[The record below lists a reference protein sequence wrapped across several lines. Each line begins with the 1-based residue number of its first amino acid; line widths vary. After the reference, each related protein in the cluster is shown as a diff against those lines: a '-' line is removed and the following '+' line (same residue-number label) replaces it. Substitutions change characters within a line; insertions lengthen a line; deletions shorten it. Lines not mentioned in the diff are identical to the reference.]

1 MRKST
6 TRFTKGVVTVSR
18 IDIGEIQTFAHQ
30 LHTANETARK
40 SIKDIKTAVENYTE
54 DGSLKGKAIDASKNY
69 YQMTYFPLCD
79 AIIEAMNESEER
91 LAQYIADF
99 HAQVDGSA
107 DAKIDADGLYEL
119 GKMIDRIEAKKEA
132 LVQQMNTGTEGQM
145 QSYCSQLSIA
155 YKQENILEK
164 YLAFEQSHSG
174 FFDNLT
180 DLVQGI
186 QQTIRELQSNIQ
198 FNSKTGTYDMSKLNF
213 TTVTRM
219 QNALGK
225 ALKNNQT
232 TFNFDEYQKTYRG
245 QMWVLM
251 KNGIVDVEATNAYN
265 AAVLNG
271 ELPHESNEA
280 QEEAELLQAIIQSA
294 KEGIDPV
301 TGQEISKAQ
310 GFSIISGF
318 IFYYTAGGYKGK
330 KIKIPKNI
338 LDKIKKSHK
347 SKSILTSQMEAK
359 ILEGQRKG
367 ATNGINGGHSSDINN
382 NNPNFATETV
392 KVNQDGTKVIKFT
405 KQFPD
410 GNISKIKT
418 STIFPEDWSDKDII
432 DSILKVSN
440 STAIGQ
446 RKIDGLTLHRGKIDG
461 VEIDVIKK
469 GNEIISGY
477 PVGGK
482 PTPGFETIK

>member
-1 MRKST
+1 M
-6 TRFTKGVVTVSR
+6 SR

-30 LHTANETARK
+30 LHTANETAIK

-132 LVQQMNTGTEGQM
+132 LAQRMNTGTEGQM
-145 QSYCSQLSIA
+145 QSYRSQLSIA
-155 YKQENILEK
+155 YKQESILEK

-180 DLVQGI
+180 DIVQGI

-219 QNALGK
+219 QNALEK
-225 ALKNNQT
+225 ALNDNAK

-280 QEEAELLQAIIQSA
+280 QEEAELLQAVIQSV

-310 GFSIISGF
+310 GFGIISGF

>member
-1 MRKST
+1 M
-6 TRFTKGVVTVSR
+6 SR

-30 LHTANETARK
+30 LHTANEAGRK
-40 SIKDIKTAVENYTE
+40 SIKDIKKAVKNYTE

-107 DAKIDADGLYEL
+107 DARIDADGLYEL

-132 LVQQMNTGTEGQM
+132 LAQRMNTGTEGQM
-145 QSYCSQLSIA
+145 QSYRSQLSIA

-164 YLAFEQSHSG
+164 YLAFEQSHGG

-225 ALKNNQT
+225 ALKNNEA

-271 ELPHESNEA
+271 ELAHKSNEA
-280 QEEAELLQAIIQSA
+280 QEEAELLQAVIQSV

-318 IFYYTAGGYKGK
+318 IFYYTSGGYKGK
-330 KIKIPKNI
+330 KLKIPKKLLNNIKNRRSKAPKLSTLSEKEQLKLANKYKKKAPIAIPDNAKIKAQIKKAGYEQITYKWNDGQFKYEVRWHTRTPEAPLEQGNTWVVQRTVPGNGGDKPQTFFKIGDDEWVEGYKWYDAINARKAGNATPEQIKI
-338 LDKIKKSHK
+338 LDK
-347 SKSILTSQMEAK
+347 
-359 ILEGQRKG
+359 
-367 ATNGINGGHSSDINN
+367 GHWK
-382 NNPNFATETV
+382 E
-392 KVNQDGTKVIKFT
+392 
-405 KQFPD
+405 
-410 GNISKIKT
+410 
-418 STIFPEDWSDKDII
+418 
-432 DSILKVSN
+432 
-440 STAIGQ
+440 
-446 RKIDGLTLHRGKIDG
+446 
-461 VEIDVIKK
+461 
-469 GNEIISGY
+469 
-477 PVGGK
+477 
-482 PTPGFETIK
+482 

>member
-1 MRKST
+1 
-6 TRFTKGVVTVSR
+6 
-18 IDIGEIQTFAHQ
+18 
-30 LHTANETARK
+30 
-40 SIKDIKTAVENYTE
+40 
-54 DGSLKGKAIDASKNY
+54 
-69 YQMTYFPLCD
+69 MTYFPLCD

-107 DAKIDADGLYEL
+107 DARIDADGLYEL

-132 LVQQMNTGTEGQM
+132 LAQRMNTGTEGQM
-145 QSYCSQLSIA
+145 QSYRSQLSIA

-164 YLAFEQSHSG
+164 YLAFEQSHGG

-225 ALKNNQT
+225 ALKNNET

-271 ELPHESNEA
+271 ELAHKSNEA
-280 QEEAELLQAIIQSA
+280 QEEAELLQAVIQSV

-310 GFSIISGF
+310 GFGIISGLVF
-318 IFYYTAGGYKGK
+318 RYTAGGYKGK
-330 KIKIPKNI
+330 KFKVSKDWLHRRKKNNDVEVGTDFGKIGKLVNHPNIKINWSEHSEHGMSRLKQRG
-338 LDKIKKSHK
+338 L
-347 SKSILTSQMEAK
+347 SKSQVDDFVERGKALSQ
-359 ILEGQRKG
+359 
-367 ATNGINGGHSSDINN
+367 NGGEK
-382 NNPNFATETV
+382 FAFITENGV
-392 KVNQDGTKVIKFT
+392 AIVSKDGKLVTAWGKKDF
-405 KQFPD
+405 D
-410 GNISKIKT
+410 EGMEKIIEK
-418 STIFPEDWSDKDII
+418 
-432 DSILKVSN
+432 LY
-440 STAIGQ
+440 
-446 RKIDGLTLHRGKIDG
+446 GK
-461 VEIDVIKK
+461 
-469 GNEIISGY
+469 
-477 PVGGK
+477 
-482 PTPGFETIK
+482 

>member
-1 MRKST
+1 M
-6 TRFTKGVVTVSR
+6 SR

-145 QSYCSQLSIA
+145 QSYRSQLSIA

-186 QQTIRELQSNIQ
+186 RQTIRELQSNIQ

-225 ALKNNQT
+225 ALKNNET

-280 QEEAELLQAIIQSA
+280 QEEAELLQAVIQSV

-310 GFSIISGF
+310 GFGIISGF

-367 ATNGINGGHSSDINN
+367 ATNGINGGHSSDIN

>member
-1 MRKST
+1 M
-6 TRFTKGVVTVSR
+6 SR

-30 LHTANETARK
+30 LHTANEAGRK
-40 SIKDIKTAVENYTE
+40 SIKDIKKAVKNYTE

-107 DAKIDADGLYEL
+107 DARIDADGLYEL
-119 GKMIDRIEAKKEA
+119 GKMIERIEAKKEA
-132 LVQQMNTGTEGQM
+132 LAQRMNTGTEGQM
-145 QSYCSQLSIA
+145 QSYRSQLSIA

-164 YLAFEQSHSG
+164 YLAFEQSHGG

-225 ALKNNQT
+225 ALKNNET

-271 ELPHESNEA
+271 ELAHKSNEA
-280 QEEAELLQAIIQSA
+280 QEEAELLQAVIQSV

-310 GFSIISGF
+310 GFSIISGLVF
-318 IFYYTAGGYKGK
+318 RYTAGGYKGK
-330 KIKIPKNI
+330 KFKVSKDWLHRRKKNNGVEVGTDFGKIGKLVNHPNIKINWSEHSEHGMSRLKQRG
-338 LDKIKKSHK
+338 L
-347 SKSILTSQMEAK
+347 SKSQVDDFVERGKALSQ
-359 ILEGQRKG
+359 
-367 ATNGINGGHSSDINN
+367 NGGEK
-382 NNPNFATETV
+382 FAFITENGV
-392 KVNQDGTKVIKFT
+392 AIVSKDGKLVTAWGKKDF
-405 KQFPD
+405 D
-410 GNISKIKT
+410 EGMEKIIEK
-418 STIFPEDWSDKDII
+418 
-432 DSILKVSN
+432 LY
-440 STAIGQ
+440 
-446 RKIDGLTLHRGKIDG
+446 GK
-461 VEIDVIKK
+461 
-469 GNEIISGY
+469 
-477 PVGGK
+477 
-482 PTPGFETIK
+482 

>member
-1 MRKST
+1 M
-6 TRFTKGVVTVSR
+6 SR

-30 LHTANETARK
+30 LHTANEAGRK
-40 SIKDIKTAVENYTE
+40 SIKDIKKAVKNYTE

-119 GKMIDRIEAKKEA
+119 EKMIDRIEAKKEA
-132 LVQQMNTGTEGQM
+132 LAQRMNTGTEGQM
-145 QSYCSQLSIA
+145 QSYRSQLSIA

-164 YLAFEQSHSG
+164 YLAFEQSHGG

-225 ALKNNQT
+225 ALKNNET

-271 ELPHESNEA
+271 KLPHESNEA
-280 QEEAELLQAIIQSA
+280 QEEAELLQAVIQSV

-310 GFSIISGF
+310 GFGIISGLVF
-318 IFYYTAGGYKGK
+318 RYTAGGYKGK
-330 KIKIPKNI
+330 KFKVSKDWLHRRKKNNGVEVGTDFGKIGKLVNHPNIKINWSEHSEHGMSRLKQRG
-338 LDKIKKSHK
+338 L
-347 SKSILTSQMEAK
+347 SKSQVDDFVERGKALSQ
-359 ILEGQRKG
+359 
-367 ATNGINGGHSSDINN
+367 NGGEK
-382 NNPNFATETV
+382 FAFITENGV
-392 KVNQDGTKVIKFT
+392 AIVSKDGKLVTAWGKKDF
-405 KQFPD
+405 D
-410 GNISKIKT
+410 EGMEKIIEK
-418 STIFPEDWSDKDII
+418 
-432 DSILKVSN
+432 LY
-440 STAIGQ
+440 
-446 RKIDGLTLHRGKIDG
+446 GK
-461 VEIDVIKK
+461 
-469 GNEIISGY
+469 
-477 PVGGK
+477 
-482 PTPGFETIK
+482 

>member
-1 MRKST
+1 M
-6 TRFTKGVVTVSR
+6 SR

-30 LHTANETARK
+30 LHTANETAIK
-40 SIKDIKTAVENYTE
+40 SIKDIKNAVENYTE

-99 HAQVDGSA
+99 HAQVDGSS

-132 LVQQMNTGTEGQM
+132 LAQRMNTGTEGQM
-145 QSYCSQLSIA
+145 QSYRSQLSIA

-164 YLAFEQSHSG
+164 YLSFEQSHGG

-213 TTVTRM
+213 TTVSRM
-219 QNALGK
+219 QNVLEK
-225 ALKNNQT
+225 ALNDNEK

-265 AAVLNG
+265 SAVLGG
-271 ELPHESNEA
+271 EMPHESNEA
-280 QEEAELLQAIIQSA
+280 QEEAELLQAVIQSV
-294 KEGIDPV
+294 KEGTDPV

-310 GFSIISGF
+310 GFSIISGLF
-318 IFYYTAGGYKGK
+318 FRYTTGGYKGK
-330 KIKIPKNI
+330 KFKIPKDWLRRRKKASGAKGFNI
-338 LDKIKKSHK
+338 DEIHPKLKTEPDTAFFWSGRTEGVGGADIAADVAK
-347 SKSILTSQMEAK
+347 SKGGVT
-359 ILEGQRKG
+359 LESTIGNKNIEMPDWDFNNPESMKAWDLASGSYAEQVSGEVRAVLGSDLRKG
-367 ATNGINGGHSSDINN
+367 NIWENVELPRLK
-382 NNPNFATETV
+382 NNPNV
-392 KVNQDGTKVIKFT
+392 TKITTIDPKT
-405 KQFPD
+405 
-410 GNISKIKT
+410 GLEKI
-418 STIFPEDWSDKDII
+418 IFE
-432 DSILKVSN
+432 
-440 STAIGQ
+440 
-446 RKIDGLTLHRGKIDG
+446 RK
-461 VEIDVIKK
+461 
-469 GNEIISGY
+469 
-477 PVGGK
+477 
-482 PTPGFETIK
+482 

>member
-1 MRKST
+1 M
-6 TRFTKGVVTVSR
+6 SR

-40 SIKDIKTAVENYTE
+40 SIKDIKTAVKNYTE
-54 DGSLKGKAIDASKNY
+54 DGSLKGKAVDASKNY

-107 DAKIDADGLYEL
+107 DARIDADGLYEL

-132 LVQQMNTGTEGQM
+132 LAQRMNTGTEGQM
-145 QSYCSQLSIA
+145 QSYRSQLSIA

-164 YLAFEQSHSG
+164 YLAFEQSHGS

-225 ALKNNQT
+225 ALNDNAK

-265 AAVLNG
+265 SAVLG
-271 ELPHESNEA
+271 GKMPHESNEA
-280 QEEAELLQAIIQSA
+280 QEEAELLQAVIQSV
-294 KEGIDPV
+294 KEGTDPV

-310 GFSIISGF
+310 GFSIISGLF
-318 IFYYTAGGYKGK
+318 FRYTVGGYKGK
-330 KIKIPKNI
+330 KFKVSKNI
-338 LDKIKKSHK
+338 LDGIKKSRN
-347 SKSILTSQMEAK
+347 SKSILTSEMEAK

-367 ATNGINGGHSSDINN
+367 TTNGINGGHSSNINN
-382 NNPNFATETV
+382 ANPNFATETV

-418 STIFPEDWSDKDII
+418 STIFPEDWSDKDIV

-440 STAIGQ
+440 SNAIGQ
-446 RKIDGLTLHRGKIDG
+446 RNIDGLTLHRGKING

>member
-1 MRKST
+1 M
-6 TRFTKGVVTVSR
+6 SR

-40 SIKDIKTAVENYTE
+40 SIKDIKTAVENYTA
-54 DGSLKGKAIDASKNY
+54 DGSLKGKAVDASKNY

-132 LVQQMNTGTEGQM
+132 LAQRMNTGTEGQM
-145 QSYCSQLSIA
+145 QSYRSQLSIA

-164 YLAFEQSHSG
+164 YLAFEQSHGG

-219 QNALGK
+219 QNAFGK
-225 ALKNNQT
+225 ALKNNET

-280 QEEAELLQAIIQSA
+280 QEEAELLQAVIQSV

-301 TGQEISKAQ
+301 TGREISKAQ
-310 GFSIISGF
+310 GFGIISGLVF
-318 IFYYTAGGYKGK
+318 RYTAGGYKGK
-330 KIKIPKNI
+330 KFKVSKDWLHRRKKNNGVEVGTDFGKIGKLVNHPNIKINWSEHSEHGMSRLKQRG
-338 LDKIKKSHK
+338 L
-347 SKSILTSQMEAK
+347 SKSQVDDFVERGKALSQ
-359 ILEGQRKG
+359 
-367 ATNGINGGHSSDINN
+367 NGGEK
-382 NNPNFATETV
+382 FAFITENGV
-392 KVNQDGTKVIKFT
+392 AIVSKDGKLVTAWGKKDF
-405 KQFPD
+405 D
-410 GNISKIKT
+410 EGMEKIIEK
-418 STIFPEDWSDKDII
+418 
-432 DSILKVSN
+432 LY
-440 STAIGQ
+440 
-446 RKIDGLTLHRGKIDG
+446 GK
-461 VEIDVIKK
+461 
-469 GNEIISGY
+469 
-477 PVGGK
+477 
-482 PTPGFETIK
+482 

>member
-1 MRKST
+1 MPTKNHRLPKKYLPIRKST
-6 TRFTKGVVTVSR
+6 TRSAKGVVTVSR
-18 IDIGEIQTFAHQ
+18 IDIGEIQTFAYQ
-30 LHTANETARK
+30 LHTANEAGRK
-40 SIKDIKTAVENYTE
+40 NIQDIKTAVKNYTE
-54 DGSLKGKAIDASKNY
+54 DSSLKGKAIDASKNY

-107 DAKIDADGLYEL
+107 DARIDADGLYEL

-132 LVQQMNTGTEGQM
+132 LAQRMNTGTEGQM
-145 QSYCSQLSIA
+145 QSYRSQLSIA

-164 YLAFEQSHSG
+164 YLAFEQSHGG

-225 ALKNNQT
+225 ALKDNQT

-280 QEEAELLQAIIQSA
+280 QEEAELLQAVVQSV
-294 KEGIDPV
+294 KEGTDPV

-310 GFSIISGF
+310 GFGIISGL
-318 IFYYTAGGYKGK
+318 IFRYTAGGYKGK
-330 KIKIPKNI
+330 KFKIPRDWLHRRKKNNGVEVGTDFGKIGKLVNHPNIKINWSEYAEHGMSRLKQRG
-338 LDKIKKSHK
+338 L
-347 SKSILTSQMEAK
+347 SKSQVDDFVEHGKVLSQN
-359 ILEGQRKG
+359 EGEK
-367 ATNGINGGHSSDINN
+367 
-382 NNPNFATETV
+382 FAFITE
-392 KVNQDGTKVIKFT
+392 
-405 KQFPD
+405 
-410 GNISKIKT
+410 
-418 STIFPEDWSDKDII
+418 
-432 DSILKVSN
+432 
-440 STAIGQ
+440 
-446 RKIDGLTLHRGKIDG
+446 DG
-461 VEIDVIKK
+461 VAIVSKDGKLVTAWGKK
-469 GNEIISGY
+469 DFDEGMKKII
-477 PVGGK
+477 GK
-482 PTPGFETIK
+482 LYGK

>member
-1 MRKST
+1 M
-6 TRFTKGVVTVSR
+6 SR
-18 IDIGEIQTFAHQ
+18 IDIGEIQTFAYQ
-30 LHTANETARK
+30 LHTANEAARK
-40 SIKDIKTAVENYTE
+40 SIKDIKNAVKNYTE

-107 DAKIDADGLYEL
+107 DARIDADGLYEL

-132 LVQQMNTGTEGQM
+132 LAQRMNTGTEGQM
-145 QSYCSQLSIA
+145 QSYRSQLSIA

-164 YLAFEQSHSG
+164 YLAFEQSHGG

-180 DLVQGI
+180 DLVRGI

-213 TTVTRM
+213 TTVSRM

-225 ALKNNQT
+225 VLKNNET

-265 AAVLNG
+265 TAVFG
-271 ELPHESNEA
+271 GGIPHESNEA
-280 QEEAELLQAIIQSA
+280 QEEAELLQAVIQSV
-294 KEGIDPV
+294 KEGTDPV

-310 GFSIISGF
+310 GFSILSGL
-318 IFYYTAGGYKGK
+318 IFRYTTGGYKGK
-330 KIKIPKNI
+330 KFKIPRDWLHRRKKNNGVEVGTDFGKIGKLVNHPNIKINWSEYAEHGMSRLKQRG
-338 LDKIKKSHK
+338 L
-347 SKSILTSQMEAK
+347 SKSQVDDFVEHGKVLSQN
-359 ILEGQRKG
+359 EGEK
-367 ATNGINGGHSSDINN
+367 
-382 NNPNFATETV
+382 FAFITE
-392 KVNQDGTKVIKFT
+392 
-405 KQFPD
+405 
-410 GNISKIKT
+410 
-418 STIFPEDWSDKDII
+418 
-432 DSILKVSN
+432 
-440 STAIGQ
+440 
-446 RKIDGLTLHRGKIDG
+446 DG
-461 VEIDVIKK
+461 VAIVSKDGKLVTAWGKK
-469 GNEIISGY
+469 DFDEGMKKIIEKLY
-477 PVGGK
+477 GK
-482 PTPGFETIK
+482 

>member
-1 MRKST
+1 M
-6 TRFTKGVVTVSR
+6 SR

-132 LVQQMNTGTEGQM
+132 LAQRMNTGTEGQM
-145 QSYCSQLSIA
+145 QSYRSQLSIA

-180 DLVQGI
+180 DLVRGI
-186 QQTIRELQSNIQ
+186 QQTIHELQSNIQ

-225 ALKNNQT
+225 ALKNNET
-232 TFNFDEYQKTYRG
+232 TFNFDEYQKTYHG

-280 QEEAELLQAIIQSA
+280 QEEAELLQAVVQSV

-310 GFSIISGF
+310 GFGIISGF

-338 LDKIKKSHK
+338 LDKIKAANKIKYIESLLTPAQK
-347 SKSILTSQMEAK
+347 KSIKRIDNNIQDHLTDGDFSGTK
-359 ILEGQRKG
+359 RDLEGNPVPKKG
-367 ATNGINGGHSSDINN
+367 QPGKYWNHLDEMLNTYQSLNN
-382 NNPNFATETV
+382 STRSIENSLTNPNLDK
-392 KVNQDGTKVIKFT
+392 KVRVYLE
-405 KQFPD
+405 
-410 GNISKIKT
+410 SKLKEANLQINK
-418 STIFPEDWSDKDII
+418 IEDLFDDYGGIQNW
-432 DSILKVSN
+432 
-440 STAIGQ
+440 
-446 RKIDGLTLHRGKIDG
+446 
-461 VEIDVIKK
+461 IKK
-469 GNEIISGY
+469 
-477 PVGGK
+477 
-482 PTPGFETIK
+482 

>member
-1 MRKST
+1 M
-6 TRFTKGVVTVSR
+6 SR

-54 DGSLKGKAIDASKNY
+54 DGGLKGKAVDASKNY

-107 DAKIDADGLYEL
+107 DARIDADGLYEL

-145 QSYCSQLSIA
+145 QSYRSQLSIA

-225 ALKNNQT
+225 ALKNNET

-245 QMWVLM
+245 QMWMLM
-251 KNGIVDVEATNAYN
+251 KNGIVDVEATNAYS

-280 QEEAELLQAIIQSA
+280 QEEAELLQAVIQSV

-310 GFSIISGF
+310 GFGIISGLVF
-318 IFYYTAGGYKGK
+318 RYTAGGYKGK
-330 KIKIPKNI
+330 KFKVSKDWLHRRKKNNGVEVGTDFGKIGKLVNHPNIKINWSEHSEHEMSRLKQRG
-338 LDKIKKSHK
+338 L
-347 SKSILTSQMEAK
+347 SKSQVDDFVERGKALSQ
-359 ILEGQRKG
+359 
-367 ATNGINGGHSSDINN
+367 NGGEK
-382 NNPNFATETV
+382 FAFITENGV
-392 KVNQDGTKVIKFT
+392 AIVSKDGKLVTAWGKKDF
-405 KQFPD
+405 D
-410 GNISKIKT
+410 EGMEKIIEK
-418 STIFPEDWSDKDII
+418 
-432 DSILKVSN
+432 LY
-440 STAIGQ
+440 
-446 RKIDGLTLHRGKIDG
+446 GK
-461 VEIDVIKK
+461 
-469 GNEIISGY
+469 
-477 PVGGK
+477 
-482 PTPGFETIK
+482 

>member
-1 MRKST
+1 M
-6 TRFTKGVVTVSR
+6 SR

-40 SIKDIKTAVENYTE
+40 SIKDIKNAVENYIE
-54 DGSLKGKAIDASKNY
+54 DGSLKGKAVDASKNY

-107 DAKIDADGLYEL
+107 DARIDADGLYEL

-132 LVQQMNTGTEGQM
+132 LAQRMNTGTEGQM
-145 QSYCSQLSIA
+145 QSYRSQLSIA

-164 YLAFEQSHSG
+164 YLAFEQSHGG

-225 ALKNNQT
+225 ALNDNAK

-265 AAVLNG
+265 SAVLGG
-271 ELPHESNEA
+271 EMPHESNEA
-280 QEEAELLQAIIQSA
+280 QEEAELLQAVIQSV
-294 KEGIDPV
+294 KEGTDPV

-310 GFSIISGF
+310 GSSIISGLF
-318 IFYYTAGGYKGK
+318 FRYTTGGYKGK
-330 KIKIPKNI
+330 KFKIPKDWLRRRKKASGAKGFNI
-338 LDKIKKSHK
+338 DEIHPKLKTEPDTAFFWSGRTEGVGGADIAADVAK
-347 SKSILTSQMEAK
+347 SKGGVT
-359 ILEGQRKG
+359 LESTIGNKNIEMPDWDFNNPESMKAWDLASGSYAEQVSGEVRAVVGSDLRKG
-367 ATNGINGGHSSDINN
+367 NIWENVELPRLK
-382 NNPNFATETV
+382 NNPNV
-392 KVNQDGTKVIKFT
+392 TKITTIDPKT
-405 KQFPD
+405 
-410 GNISKIKT
+410 GLEKI
-418 STIFPEDWSDKDII
+418 IFE
-432 DSILKVSN
+432 
-440 STAIGQ
+440 
-446 RKIDGLTLHRGKIDG
+446 RK
-461 VEIDVIKK
+461 
-469 GNEIISGY
+469 
-477 PVGGK
+477 
-482 PTPGFETIK
+482 

>member
-1 MRKST
+1 M
-6 TRFTKGVVTVSR
+6 SR
-18 IDIGEIQTFAHQ
+18 IDIGEVQDFSYQ
-30 LHTANETARK
+30 LHTANEAGRK
-40 SIKDIKTAVENYTE
+40 SIQDIKTAVKNYIE
-54 DGSLKGKAIDASKNY
+54 DGSLKGKAVDASKNY

-107 DAKIDADGLYEL
+107 DARIDADGLYEL

-132 LVQQMNTGTEGQM
+132 LAQRMNTGTEGQM
-145 QSYCSQLSIA
+145 QSYRSQLSIA

-164 YLAFEQSHSG
+164 YLAFEQSHGS

-180 DLVQGI
+180 DLIQGI

-225 ALKNNQT
+225 ALKDNEK

-265 AAVLNG
+265 VAVFGG
-271 ELPHESNEA
+271 EMPHESNEA
-280 QEEAELLQAIIQSA
+280 QEEAELLQAVIQSV
-294 KEGIDPV
+294 KEGTDPV

-310 GFSIISGF
+310 GFSITSGV
-318 IFYYTAGGYKGK
+318 IFYYVGGGYKGK
-330 KIKIPKNI
+330 KLKIPKKLLNNI
-338 LDKIKKSHK
+338 KNRRSKTPKLSTLSEKEQLKLANKYKKKAPIAIPDNAKIKAQTKKAGYEQISYKWKDADGVTFEVRWHTRTPGAPK
-347 SKSILTSQMEAK
+347 EQGNTFVVEKSIPGTADGKLRVEQIMVGTDKWVSRIEWEKA
-359 ILEGQRKG
+359 I
-367 ATNGINGGHSSDINN
+367 
-382 NNPNFATETV
+382 FA
-392 KVNQDGTKVIKFT
+392 
-405 KQFPD
+405 
-410 GNISKIKT
+410 
-418 STIFPEDWSDKDII
+418 
-432 DSILKVSN
+432 
-440 STAIGQ
+440 
-446 RKIDGLTLHRGKIDG
+446 R
-461 VEIDVIKK
+461 KK
-469 GNEIISGY
+469 GESTLEQDKMLTDGHW
-477 PVGGK
+477 K
-482 PTPGFETIK
+482 E

>member
-6 TRFTKGVVTVSR
+6 TGFTKGVVTVSR

-40 SIKDIKTAVENYTE
+40 SIKDIKNAVENYTE
-54 DGSLKGKAIDASKNY
+54 DSSLKGKAIDASKNY
-69 YQMTYFPLCD
+69 YQMTYFPLCG

-132 LVQQMNTGTEGQM
+132 LAQQMNTGTEGQM
-145 QSYCSQLSIA
+145 QSYRSQLSIA

-225 ALKNNQT
+225 ALKNNEA

-280 QEEAELLQAIIQSA
+280 QEEAELLQAVIQSV

-310 GFSIISGF
+310 GFGIISGLVF
-318 IFYYTAGGYKGK
+318 RYTAGGYKGK
-330 KIKIPKNI
+330 KFKVSKDWLHRRKKNNGVEVGTDFGKIGKLVNHPNIKINWSEHSEHGMSRLKQRG
-338 LDKIKKSHK
+338 L
-347 SKSILTSQMEAK
+347 SKSQVDDFVERGKALSQ
-359 ILEGQRKG
+359 
-367 ATNGINGGHSSDINN
+367 NGGEK
-382 NNPNFATETV
+382 FAFITENGV
-392 KVNQDGTKVIKFT
+392 AIVSKDGKLVTAWGKKDF
-405 KQFPD
+405 D
-410 GNISKIKT
+410 EGMEKIIEK
-418 STIFPEDWSDKDII
+418 
-432 DSILKVSN
+432 LY
-440 STAIGQ
+440 
-446 RKIDGLTLHRGKIDG
+446 GK
-461 VEIDVIKK
+461 
-469 GNEIISGY
+469 
-477 PVGGK
+477 
-482 PTPGFETIK
+482 

>member
-30 LHTANETARK
+30 LHTANEAGRK
-40 SIKDIKTAVENYTE
+40 SIKDIKKAVKNYTE

-79 AIIEAMNESEER
+79 AIIEAINESEER

-132 LVQQMNTGTEGQM
+132 LAQRMNTGTEGQM
-145 QSYCSQLSIA
+145 QSYRSQLSIA

-164 YLAFEQSHSG
+164 YLAFEQSHGG

-225 ALKNNQT
+225 ALKNNET

-271 ELPHESNEA
+271 KLPHESNEA
-280 QEEAELLQAIIQSA
+280 QEEAELLQAVIQSV

-310 GFSIISGF
+310 GFGIISGLVF
-318 IFYYTAGGYKGK
+318 RYTAGGYKGK
-330 KIKIPKNI
+330 KFKVSKDWLHRRKKNNGVEVGTDFGKIGKLVNHPNIKINWSEHSEHGMSRLKQRG
-338 LDKIKKSHK
+338 L
-347 SKSILTSQMEAK
+347 SKSQVDDFVERGKALSQ
-359 ILEGQRKG
+359 
-367 ATNGINGGHSSDINN
+367 NGGEK
-382 NNPNFATETV
+382 FAFITENGV
-392 KVNQDGTKVIKFT
+392 AIVSKDGKLVTAWGKKDF
-405 KQFPD
+405 D
-410 GNISKIKT
+410 EGMEKIIEK
-418 STIFPEDWSDKDII
+418 
-432 DSILKVSN
+432 LY
-440 STAIGQ
+440 
-446 RKIDGLTLHRGKIDG
+446 GK
-461 VEIDVIKK
+461 
-469 GNEIISGY
+469 
-477 PVGGK
+477 
-482 PTPGFETIK
+482 

>member
-1 MRKST
+1 MPKKYLPIRKST
-6 TRFTKGVVTVSR
+6 TRSAKGVVTVSR
-18 IDIGEIQTFAHQ
+18 IDIGEIQTFAYQ
-30 LHTANETARK
+30 LHTANEARRK
-40 SIKDIKTAVENYTE
+40 SIKDIKNAVKNYTE

-107 DAKIDADGLYEL
+107 DARIDADGLYEL

-132 LVQQMNTGTEGQM
+132 LAQRMNTGTEGQM
-145 QSYCSQLSIA
+145 QSYRSQLSIA

-164 YLAFEQSHSG
+164 YLAFEQSHGG

-180 DLVQGI
+180 DLVRGI

-219 QNALGK
+219 QNASGK
-225 ALKNNQT
+225 ALNDNAK

-265 AAVLNG
+265 AAVLGG
-271 ELPHESNEA
+271 EMPHESNEA
-280 QEEAELLQAIIQSA
+280 QEEAELLQAVVQSV
-294 KEGIDPV
+294 KEGTDPV

-310 GFSIISGF
+310 GFGIISGL
-318 IFYYTAGGYKGK
+318 IFRYTAGGYKGK
-330 KIKIPKNI
+330 KFKIPRDWLHRRKKNNGVEVGTDFGKIGKLVNHPNIKINWSEYAEHGMSRLKQRG
-338 LDKIKKSHK
+338 L
-347 SKSILTSQMEAK
+347 SKSQVDDFVEHGKVLSQN
-359 ILEGQRKG
+359 EGEK
-367 ATNGINGGHSSDINN
+367 
-382 NNPNFATETV
+382 FAFITE
-392 KVNQDGTKVIKFT
+392 
-405 KQFPD
+405 
-410 GNISKIKT
+410 
-418 STIFPEDWSDKDII
+418 
-432 DSILKVSN
+432 
-440 STAIGQ
+440 
-446 RKIDGLTLHRGKIDG
+446 DG
-461 VEIDVIKK
+461 VTIVSKDGKLVTAWGKK
-469 GNEIISGY
+469 DFDEGMKKIIEKLY
-477 PVGGK
+477 GK
-482 PTPGFETIK
+482 

>member
-1 MRKST
+1 M
-6 TRFTKGVVTVSR
+6 SR

-30 LHTANETARK
+30 LHTANEAGRK
-40 SIKDIKTAVENYTE
+40 SIKDIKKAVENYTE

-107 DAKIDADGLYEL
+107 DARIDADGLYEL

-132 LVQQMNTGTEGQM
+132 LAQRMNTGTEGQM
-145 QSYCSQLSIA
+145 QSYRSQLSIA

-164 YLAFEQSHSG
+164 YLAFEQSHGG

-225 ALKNNQT
+225 ALKNNET

-251 KNGIVDVEATNAYN
+251 KNGIVDVEAMNAYN

-271 ELPHESNEA
+271 ELAHKSNEA
-280 QEEAELLQAIIQSA
+280 QEEAELLQAVIQSV

-318 IFYYTAGGYKGK
+318 IFYYTSGGYKGK
-330 KIKIPKNI
+330 KLKIPKKLLNNIKNRRSKAPKLSTLSEKEQLKLANKYKKKAPIAIPDNAKIKAQIKKAGYEQITYKWNDGQFKYEVRWHTRTPEAPLEQGNTWVVQRTVPGNGGDKPQTFFKIGDDEWVEGYKWYDAINARKAGNATPEQIKI
-338 LDKIKKSHK
+338 LDK
-347 SKSILTSQMEAK
+347 
-359 ILEGQRKG
+359 
-367 ATNGINGGHSSDINN
+367 GHWK
-382 NNPNFATETV
+382 E
-392 KVNQDGTKVIKFT
+392 
-405 KQFPD
+405 
-410 GNISKIKT
+410 
-418 STIFPEDWSDKDII
+418 
-432 DSILKVSN
+432 
-440 STAIGQ
+440 
-446 RKIDGLTLHRGKIDG
+446 
-461 VEIDVIKK
+461 
-469 GNEIISGY
+469 
-477 PVGGK
+477 
-482 PTPGFETIK
+482 

>member
-54 DGSLKGKAIDASKNY
+54 DGSLKGKAVDASKNY

-132 LVQQMNTGTEGQM
+132 LAQRMNTGTEGQM
-145 QSYCSQLSIA
+145 QSYRSQLSIA

-164 YLAFEQSHSG
+164 YLAFEQGHGS

-225 ALKNNQT
+225 ALKNNEK

-280 QEEAELLQAIIQSA
+280 QEEAELLQAVIQSV

-310 GFSIISGF
+310 GFGIISGLVF
-318 IFYYTAGGYKGK
+318 RYTAGGYKGK
-330 KIKIPKNI
+330 KFKVSKDWLHRRKKNNGVEVGTDFGKIGKLVNHPNIKINWSEHSEHGMSRLKQRG
-338 LDKIKKSHK
+338 L
-347 SKSILTSQMEAK
+347 SKSQVDDFVERGKALSQ
-359 ILEGQRKG
+359 
-367 ATNGINGGHSSDINN
+367 NGGEK
-382 NNPNFATETV
+382 FAFITENGV
-392 KVNQDGTKVIKFT
+392 AIVSKDGKLVTAWGKKDF
-405 KQFPD
+405 D
-410 GNISKIKT
+410 EGMEKIIEK
-418 STIFPEDWSDKDII
+418 
-432 DSILKVSN
+432 LY
-440 STAIGQ
+440 
-446 RKIDGLTLHRGKIDG
+446 GK
-461 VEIDVIKK
+461 
-469 GNEIISGY
+469 
-477 PVGGK
+477 
-482 PTPGFETIK
+482 

>member
-30 LHTANETARK
+30 LHTANEAGRK
-40 SIKDIKTAVENYTE
+40 SIKDIKKAVKNYTE

-132 LVQQMNTGTEGQM
+132 LAQRMNTGTEGQM
-145 QSYCSQLSIA
+145 QSYRSQLSIA

-164 YLAFEQSHSG
+164 YLAFEQSHGG

-225 ALKNNQT
+225 ALKNNET

-271 ELPHESNEA
+271 KLPHESNEA
-280 QEEAELLQAIIQSA
+280 QEEAELLQAVIQSV

-310 GFSIISGF
+310 GFGIISGLVF
-318 IFYYTAGGYKGK
+318 RYTAGGYKGK
-330 KIKIPKNI
+330 KFKVSKDWLHRRKKNNGVEVGTDFGKIGKLVNHPNIKINWSEHSEHGMSRLKQRG
-338 LDKIKKSHK
+338 L
-347 SKSILTSQMEAK
+347 SKSQVDDFVERGKALSQ
-359 ILEGQRKG
+359 
-367 ATNGINGGHSSDINN
+367 NGGEK
-382 NNPNFATETV
+382 FAFITENGV
-392 KVNQDGTKVIKFT
+392 AIVSKDGKLVTAWGKKDF
-405 KQFPD
+405 D
-410 GNISKIKT
+410 EGMEKIIEK
-418 STIFPEDWSDKDII
+418 
-432 DSILKVSN
+432 L
-440 STAIGQ
+440 
-446 RKIDGLTLHRGKIDG
+446 
-461 VEIDVIKK
+461 
-469 GNEIISGY
+469 
-477 PVGGK
+477 
-482 PTPGFETIK
+482 

>member
-1 MRKST
+1 M
-6 TRFTKGVVTVSR
+6 SR

-30 LHTANETARK
+30 LHTANETGRK
-40 SIKDIKTAVENYTE
+40 NIQDIKTAVKNYTE

-107 DAKIDADGLYEL
+107 DARIDADGLYEL

-132 LVQQMNTGTEGQM
+132 LAQRMNTGTEGQM
-145 QSYCSQLSIA
+145 QSYRSQLSIA

-164 YLAFEQSHSG
+164 YLAFEQSHGG

-180 DLVQGI
+180 DLVRGI

-213 TTVTRM
+213 TTVSRM

-225 ALKNNQT
+225 ALNDNAK

-265 AAVLNG
+265 AAVLGG
-271 ELPHESNEA
+271 EMPHESNEA
-280 QEEAELLQAIIQSA
+280 QEEAELLQAVVQSV
-294 KEGIDPV
+294 KEGTDPV

-310 GFSIISGF
+310 GFGIISGL
-318 IFYYTAGGYKGK
+318 IFHYTAGGYKGK
-330 KIKIPKNI
+330 KFKIPRDWLHRRKKNNGVEVGTDFGKIGKLVNHPNIKINWSEYAEHGMSRLKQRG
-338 LDKIKKSHK
+338 L
-347 SKSILTSQMEAK
+347 SKSQVDDFVEHGKVLSQN
-359 ILEGQRKG
+359 EGEK
-367 ATNGINGGHSSDINN
+367 
-382 NNPNFATETV
+382 FAFITE
-392 KVNQDGTKVIKFT
+392 
-405 KQFPD
+405 
-410 GNISKIKT
+410 
-418 STIFPEDWSDKDII
+418 
-432 DSILKVSN
+432 
-440 STAIGQ
+440 
-446 RKIDGLTLHRGKIDG
+446 DG
-461 VEIDVIKK
+461 VAIVSKDGKLVTAWGKK
-469 GNEIISGY
+469 DFDEGMKKII
-477 PVGGK
+477 GK
-482 PTPGFETIK
+482 LYGK

>member
-1 MRKST
+1 M
-6 TRFTKGVVTVSR
+6 SR
-18 IDIGEIQTFAHQ
+18 IDIGEIQDFAYQ

-40 SIKDIKTAVENYTE
+40 NIQDIKNAVESYIE
-54 DGSLKGKAIDASKNY
+54 DDSLKGKAVDASKNY

-91 LAQYIADF
+91 LAQYIVDF

-107 DAKIDADGLYEL
+107 DARIDADGLYEL

-132 LVQQMNTGTEGQM
+132 LAQRMNTGTEGQM
-145 QSYCSQLSIA
+145 QSYRSQLSIA

-225 ALKNNQT
+225 ALKNNEKK
-232 TFNFDEYQKTYRG
+232 FNFDEYQKTYRG

-280 QEEAELLQAIIQSA
+280 QEEAELLQAVIQSV

-310 GFSIISGF
+310 GFGIISGF

-330 KIKIPKNI
+330 KIKIPKKWLDRRRNVNRIDFLQSVNI
-338 LDKIKKSHK
+338 KDFVVKDKH
-347 SKSILTSQMEAK
+347 L
-359 ILEGQRKG
+359 R
-367 ATNGINGGHSSDINN
+367 
-382 NNPNFATETV
+382 
-392 KVNQDGTKVIKFT
+392 
-405 KQFPD
+405 
-410 GNISKIKT
+410 
-418 STIFPEDWSDKDII
+418 
-432 DSILKVSN
+432 N
-440 STAIGQ
+440 STAKRARKFDAETSKEANLIVQDALKNGKVKKIEDNGLGSQ
-446 RKIDGLTLHRGKIDG
+446 RQKSYSAIIDTEKNVGTKGESHIKIVYDELNNVWT
-461 VEIDVIKK
+461 V
-469 GNEIISGY
+469 Y
-477 PVGGK
+477 PV
-482 PTPGFETIK
+482 PAP

>member
-1 MRKST
+1 MPTKNHRLPKKYLPIRKST
-6 TRFTKGVVTVSR
+6 TRSAKGVVTVSR
-18 IDIGEIQTFAHQ
+18 IDIGEIQTFAYQ
-30 LHTANETARK
+30 LHTANETGRK
-40 SIKDIKTAVENYTE
+40 SIKDIKNAVKNYTE
-54 DGSLKGKAIDASKNY
+54 DSSLKGKAIDASKNY
-69 YQMTYFPLCD
+69 YQMTYVPLCD

-107 DAKIDADGLYEL
+107 DARIDADGLYEL

-132 LVQQMNTGTEGQM
+132 LAQRMNTGTEGQM
-145 QSYCSQLSIA
+145 QSYRSQLSIA

-164 YLAFEQSHSG
+164 YLAFEQSHGS

-225 ALKNNQT
+225 ALKNNEA

-265 AAVLNG
+265 AAVLGG
-271 ELPHESNEA
+271 EMPHESNEA
-280 QEEAELLQAIIQSA
+280 QEEAELLQAVVQSV
-294 KEGIDPV
+294 KEGTDPV

-310 GFSIISGF
+310 GFGIISGL
-318 IFYYTAGGYKGK
+318 IFRYTAGGYKGK
-330 KIKIPKNI
+330 KFKIPRDWLHRRKKNNGVEVGTDFGKIGKLVNHPNIKINWSEYAEHGMSRLKQRG
-338 LDKIKKSHK
+338 L
-347 SKSILTSQMEAK
+347 SKSQVDDFVEHGKVLSQN
-359 ILEGQRKG
+359 EGEK
-367 ATNGINGGHSSDINN
+367 
-382 NNPNFATETV
+382 FAFITE
-392 KVNQDGTKVIKFT
+392 
-405 KQFPD
+405 
-410 GNISKIKT
+410 
-418 STIFPEDWSDKDII
+418 
-432 DSILKVSN
+432 
-440 STAIGQ
+440 
-446 RKIDGLTLHRGKIDG
+446 DG
-461 VEIDVIKK
+461 VAIVSKDGKLVTAWGKK
-469 GNEIISGY
+469 DFDEGMKKII
-477 PVGGK
+477 GK
-482 PTPGFETIK
+482 LYGK

>member
-1 MRKST
+1 M
-6 TRFTKGVVTVSR
+6 SR

-40 SIKDIKTAVENYTE
+40 SIKDIKNAVENYIE
-54 DGSLKGKAIDASKNY
+54 DGSLKGKAVDASKNY

-107 DAKIDADGLYEL
+107 DARIDADGLYEL

-132 LVQQMNTGTEGQM
+132 LAQRMNTGTEGQM
-145 QSYCSQLSIA
+145 QSYRSQLSIA

-164 YLAFEQSHSG
+164 YLAFEQSHGG

-225 ALKNNQT
+225 ALNDNAK

-251 KNGIVDVEATNAYN
+251 KNGIVDVEATNSYN
-265 AAVLNG
+265 SAVLGG
-271 ELPHESNEA
+271 EMPHESNEA
-280 QEEAELLQAIIQSA
+280 QEEAELLQAVIQSV
-294 KEGIDPV
+294 KEGTDPV

-310 GFSIISGF
+310 GFSIISGLF
-318 IFYYTAGGYKGK
+318 FRYTTGGYKGK
-330 KIKIPKNI
+330 KFKIPKDWLRRRKKASGAKGFNI
-338 LDKIKKSHK
+338 DEIHPKLKTEPDTAFFWSGRTEGVGGADIAADVAK
-347 SKSILTSQMEAK
+347 SKGGVT
-359 ILEGQRKG
+359 LESTIGNKNIEMPDWDFNNPESMKAWDLASGSYAEQVSGEVRAVVGSDLRKG
-367 ATNGINGGHSSDINN
+367 NIWENVELPRLK
-382 NNPNFATETV
+382 NNPNV
-392 KVNQDGTKVIKFT
+392 TKITTIDPKT
-405 KQFPD
+405 
-410 GNISKIKT
+410 GLEKI
-418 STIFPEDWSDKDII
+418 IFE
-432 DSILKVSN
+432 
-440 STAIGQ
+440 
-446 RKIDGLTLHRGKIDG
+446 RK
-461 VEIDVIKK
+461 
-469 GNEIISGY
+469 
-477 PVGGK
+477 
-482 PTPGFETIK
+482 

>member
-1 MRKST
+1 M
-6 TRFTKGVVTVSR
+6 SR

-30 LHTANETARK
+30 LHTANEAGRK
-40 SIKDIKTAVENYTE
+40 SIKDIKKAVKNYTE

-107 DAKIDADGLYEL
+107 DARIDADGLYEL

-132 LVQQMNTGTEGQM
+132 LTQRMNTGTEGQM
-145 QSYCSQLSIA
+145 QSYRSQLSIA

-164 YLAFEQSHSG
+164 YLAFEQSHGS

-180 DLVQGI
+180 DLVRGI
-186 QQTIRELQSNIQ
+186 QQTIHELQSNIQ

-225 ALKNNQT
+225 ALKNNET

-271 ELPHESNEA
+271 KLPHESNEA
-280 QEEAELLQAIIQSA
+280 QEEAELLQAVIQSV

-310 GFSIISGF
+310 GFGIISGLVF
-318 IFYYTAGGYKGK
+318 RYTAGGYKGK
-330 KIKIPKNI
+330 KFKVSKDWLHRRKKNNGVEVGTDFGKIGKLVNHPNIKINWSEHSEHGMSRLKQRG
-338 LDKIKKSHK
+338 L
-347 SKSILTSQMEAK
+347 SKSQVDDFVERGKALSQ
-359 ILEGQRKG
+359 
-367 ATNGINGGHSSDINN
+367 NGGEK
-382 NNPNFATETV
+382 FAFITENGV
-392 KVNQDGTKVIKFT
+392 AIVSKDGKLVTAWGKKDF
-405 KQFPD
+405 D
-410 GNISKIKT
+410 EGMEKIIEK
-418 STIFPEDWSDKDII
+418 
-432 DSILKVSN
+432 LY
-440 STAIGQ
+440 
-446 RKIDGLTLHRGKIDG
+446 GK
-461 VEIDVIKK
+461 
-469 GNEIISGY
+469 
-477 PVGGK
+477 
-482 PTPGFETIK
+482 

>member
-54 DGSLKGKAIDASKNY
+54 DGSLKGKAVDASKNY

-145 QSYCSQLSIA
+145 QSYRSQLSIA

-164 YLAFEQSHSG
+164 YLVFEQSHSG

-186 QQTIRELQSNIQ
+186 RQTIRELQSNIQ

-225 ALKNNQT
+225 ALKNNET

-280 QEEAELLQAIIQSA
+280 QEEAELLQAVIQSV

-310 GFSIISGF
+310 GFGIISGF

>member
-1 MRKST
+1 M
-6 TRFTKGVVTVSR
+6 SR

-132 LVQQMNTGTEGQM
+132 LVKQMNTGTEGQM
-145 QSYCSQLSIA
+145 QSYRSQLSIA

-164 YLAFEQSHSG
+164 YLAFEQSHGS

-225 ALKNNQT
+225 ALKNNET

-280 QEEAELLQAIIQSA
+280 QEEAELLQAVIQSV

-310 GFSIISGF
+310 GFGIISGF

-338 LDKIKKSHK
+338 LDKIKAANKIKYIESLLTPAQK
-347 SKSILTSQMEAK
+347 KSIKRIDNNIQDHLTDGDFSGTK
-359 ILEGQRKG
+359 RDLEGNPVPKKG
-367 ATNGINGGHSSDINN
+367 QPGKYWNHLDEMLNTYQSLNN
-382 NNPNFATETV
+382 STRSIENSLTNPNLDK
-392 KVNQDGTKVIKFT
+392 KVRVYLE
-405 KQFPD
+405 
-410 GNISKIKT
+410 SKLKEANLQINK
-418 STIFPEDWSDKDII
+418 IEDLFDDYGGIQNW
-432 DSILKVSN
+432 
-440 STAIGQ
+440 
-446 RKIDGLTLHRGKIDG
+446 
-461 VEIDVIKK
+461 IKK
-469 GNEIISGY
+469 
-477 PVGGK
+477 
-482 PTPGFETIK
+482 

>member
-1 MRKST
+1 
-6 TRFTKGVVTVSR
+6 
-18 IDIGEIQTFAHQ
+18 
-30 LHTANETARK
+30 
-40 SIKDIKTAVENYTE
+40 
-54 DGSLKGKAIDASKNY
+54 
-69 YQMTYFPLCD
+69 MTYFPLCD

-107 DAKIDADGLYEL
+107 DARIDADGLYEL
-119 GKMIDRIEAKKEA
+119 GKMIVRIEAKKEA
-132 LVQQMNTGTEGQM
+132 LAQRMNTGTEGQM
-145 QSYCSQLSIA
+145 QSYRSQLSIA

-164 YLAFEQSHSG
+164 YLAFEQSHGG

-225 ALKNNQT
+225 ALKNNET

-271 ELPHESNEA
+271 ELAHESNEA
-280 QEEAELLQAIIQSA
+280 QEEAELLQAVIQSV

-310 GFSIISGF
+310 GFGIISGLVF
-318 IFYYTAGGYKGK
+318 RYTAGGYKGK
-330 KIKIPKNI
+330 KFKVSKDWLHRRKKNNGVEVGTDFGKIGKLVNHPNIKINWSEHSEHGMSRLKQRG
-338 LDKIKKSHK
+338 L
-347 SKSILTSQMEAK
+347 SKSQVDDFVERGKALSQ
-359 ILEGQRKG
+359 
-367 ATNGINGGHSSDINN
+367 NGGEK
-382 NNPNFATETV
+382 FAFITENGV
-392 KVNQDGTKVIKFT
+392 AIVSKDGKLVTAWGKKDF
-405 KQFPD
+405 D
-410 GNISKIKT
+410 EGMEKIIEK
-418 STIFPEDWSDKDII
+418 
-432 DSILKVSN
+432 LY
-440 STAIGQ
+440 
-446 RKIDGLTLHRGKIDG
+446 GK
-461 VEIDVIKK
+461 
-469 GNEIISGY
+469 
-477 PVGGK
+477 
-482 PTPGFETIK
+482 

>member
-1 MRKST
+1 M
-6 TRFTKGVVTVSR
+6 SR
-18 IDIGEIQTFAHQ
+18 IDIGEIQTFAYQ
-30 LHTANETARK
+30 LHTANETGRK
-40 SIKDIKTAVENYTE
+40 SIKDIKNAVKNYTE
-54 DGSLKGKAIDASKNY
+54 DGSLKGKAIEASKNY

-107 DAKIDADGLYEL
+107 DARIDADGLYEL

-132 LVQQMNTGTEGQM
+132 LAQRMNTGTEGQM
-145 QSYCSQLSIA
+145 QSYRSQLSIA

-164 YLAFEQSHSG
+164 YLAFEQSHGG

-219 QNALGK
+219 QNASGK
-225 ALKNNQT
+225 ALNDNAK

-265 AAVLNG
+265 SAVLG
-271 ELPHESNEA
+271 GKMPHESNEA
-280 QEEAELLQAIIQSA
+280 QEEAELLQAVIQSV
-294 KEGIDPV
+294 KEGTDPV

-310 GFSIISGF
+310 GFSIISGLF
-318 IFYYTAGGYKGK
+318 FRYTVGGYKGK
-330 KIKIPKNI
+330 KFKVSKNI
-338 LDKIKKSHK
+338 LDGIKKSRN
-347 SKSILTSQMEAK
+347 SKSILTSEMEAK

-367 ATNGINGGHSSDINN
+367 TTNGINGGHSSNINN
-382 NNPNFATETV
+382 ANPNFATETV

-440 STAIGQ
+440 SNAIGQ
-446 RKIDGLTLHRGKIDG
+446 RNIDGLTLHRGKING

>member
-30 LHTANETARK
+30 LHTANEAGRK
-40 SIKDIKTAVENYTE
+40 SIKDIKKAVKNYTE

-132 LVQQMNTGTEGQM
+132 LAQRMNTGTEGQM
-145 QSYCSQLSIA
+145 QSYRSQLSIA

-164 YLAFEQSHSG
+164 YLAFEQSHGG

-225 ALKNNQT
+225 ALKNNET

-271 ELPHESNEA
+271 KLPHESNEA
-280 QEEAELLQAIIQSA
+280 QEEAELLQAVIQSV

-310 GFSIISGF
+310 GFGIISGLVF
-318 IFYYTAGGYKGK
+318 RYTAGGYKGK
-330 KIKIPKNI
+330 KFKVSKDWLHRRKKNNGVEVGTDFGKIGKLVNHPNIKINWSEHSEHGMSRLKQRG
-338 LDKIKKSHK
+338 L
-347 SKSILTSQMEAK
+347 SKSQVDDFVERGKALSQ
-359 ILEGQRKG
+359 
-367 ATNGINGGHSSDINN
+367 NGGEK
-382 NNPNFATETV
+382 FAFITENGV
-392 KVNQDGTKVIKFT
+392 AIVSKDGKLVTAWGKKDF
-405 KQFPD
+405 D
-410 GNISKIKT
+410 EGMEKI
-418 STIFPEDWSDKDII
+418 IE
-432 DSILKVSN
+432 
-440 STAIGQ
+440 
-446 RKIDGLTLHRGKIDG
+446 
-461 VEIDVIKK
+461 
-469 GNEIISGY
+469 
-477 PVGGK
+477 
-482 PTPGFETIK
+482 

>member
-40 SIKDIKTAVENYTE
+40 SIKDIKTAVENYNE

-132 LVQQMNTGTEGQM
+132 LVQRMNTGTEGQM
-145 QSYCSQLSIA
+145 QSYRSQLSIA

-164 YLAFEQSHSG
+164 YLAFEQSHGG

-180 DLVQGI
+180 DLVRGI
-186 QQTIRELQSNIQ
+186 QQTIHELQSNIQ

-225 ALKNNQT
+225 ALKNNET

-271 ELPHESNEA
+271 KLPHESNEA
-280 QEEAELLQAIIQSA
+280 QEEAELLQAVIQSV

-310 GFSIISGF
+310 GFGIISGLVF
-318 IFYYTAGGYKGK
+318 RYTAGGYKGK
-330 KIKIPKNI
+330 KFKVSKDWLHRRKKNNGVEVGTDFGKIGKLVNHPNIKINWSEHSEHGMSRLKQRG
-338 LDKIKKSHK
+338 L
-347 SKSILTSQMEAK
+347 SKSQVDDFVERGKALSQ
-359 ILEGQRKG
+359 
-367 ATNGINGGHSSDINN
+367 NGGEK
-382 NNPNFATETV
+382 FAFITENGV
-392 KVNQDGTKVIKFT
+392 AIVSKDGKLVTAWGKKDF
-405 KQFPD
+405 D
-410 GNISKIKT
+410 EGMEKIIEK
-418 STIFPEDWSDKDII
+418 
-432 DSILKVSN
+432 LY
-440 STAIGQ
+440 
-446 RKIDGLTLHRGKIDG
+446 GK
-461 VEIDVIKK
+461 
-469 GNEIISGY
+469 
-477 PVGGK
+477 
-482 PTPGFETIK
+482 

>member
-1 MRKST
+1 M
-6 TRFTKGVVTVSR
+6 SR

-30 LHTANETARK
+30 LHTANEVGIK

-107 DAKIDADGLYEL
+107 DARIDADGLYEL

-132 LVQQMNTGTEGQM
+132 LAQRMNTGTEGQM
-145 QSYCSQLSIA
+145 QSYRSQLSIA

-164 YLAFEQSHSG
+164 YLAFEQSHGG

-180 DLVQGI
+180 DLVRGI

-225 ALKNNQT
+225 VLKNNET

-265 AAVLNG
+265 TAVFG
-271 ELPHESNEA
+271 GGIPHESNEA
-280 QEEAELLQAIIQSA
+280 QEEAELLQAVIQSV
-294 KEGIDPV
+294 KEGTDPV

-310 GFSIISGF
+310 GFSILSGL
-318 IFYYTAGGYKGK
+318 IFRYTTGGYKGK
-330 KIKIPKNI
+330 KFKIPRDWLHRRKKNNGVEVGTDFGKIGKLVNHPNIKINWSEYAEHGMSRLKQRG
-338 LDKIKKSHK
+338 L
-347 SKSILTSQMEAK
+347 SKSQVDDFVEHGKVLSQN
-359 ILEGQRKG
+359 EGEK
-367 ATNGINGGHSSDINN
+367 
-382 NNPNFATETV
+382 FAFITE
-392 KVNQDGTKVIKFT
+392 
-405 KQFPD
+405 
-410 GNISKIKT
+410 
-418 STIFPEDWSDKDII
+418 
-432 DSILKVSN
+432 
-440 STAIGQ
+440 
-446 RKIDGLTLHRGKIDG
+446 DG
-461 VEIDVIKK
+461 VAIVSKDGKLVTAWGKK
-469 GNEIISGY
+469 DFDEGMKKIIEKLY
-477 PVGGK
+477 GK
-482 PTPGFETIK
+482 

>member
-1 MRKST
+1 M
-6 TRFTKGVVTVSR
+6 SR

-30 LHTANETARK
+30 LHTANETGRK
-40 SIKDIKTAVENYTE
+40 NIQDIKTAVKNYTE
-54 DGSLKGKAIDASKNY
+54 DGSLKGKAVDASKNY
-69 YQMTYFPLCD
+69 YQMIYFPLCD

-107 DAKIDADGLYEL
+107 DARIDADGLYEL

-132 LVQQMNTGTEGQM
+132 LAQRMNTGTEGQM
-145 QSYCSQLSIA
+145 QSYRSQLSIA

-164 YLAFEQSHSG
+164 YLAFEQSHGS

-219 QNALGK
+219 QNTLGK
-225 ALKNNQT
+225 ALKNNET

-265 AAVLNG
+265 TAVLNG
-271 ELPHESNEA
+271 GLPHESNEA
-280 QEEAELLQAIIQSA
+280 QEEAELLQAVIQSV

-310 GFSIISGF
+310 GFGIISGLVF
-318 IFYYTAGGYKGK
+318 HYTVGGYKGK
-330 KIKIPKNI
+330 KFKIPKDWLRRRKKASGAKGFNI
-338 LDKIKKSHK
+338 DEIHPKLKTEPDTAFFWSGRTEGVGGADIAADVAK
-347 SKSILTSQMEAK
+347 SKGGVT
-359 ILEGQRKG
+359 LESTIGNKNIEMPDWDFNNPESMKAWDLASGSYAEQVSGEVRAVVGSDLRKG
-367 ATNGINGGHSSDINN
+367 NIWENVELPRLK
-382 NNPNFATETV
+382 NNPNV
-392 KVNQDGTKVIKFT
+392 TKITTIDPKT
-405 KQFPD
+405 
-410 GNISKIKT
+410 GLEKI
-418 STIFPEDWSDKDII
+418 IFE
-432 DSILKVSN
+432 
-440 STAIGQ
+440 
-446 RKIDGLTLHRGKIDG
+446 RK
-461 VEIDVIKK
+461 
-469 GNEIISGY
+469 
-477 PVGGK
+477 
-482 PTPGFETIK
+482 

>member
-1 MRKST
+1 M
-6 TRFTKGVVTVSR
+6 SR

-69 YQMTYFPLCD
+69 YQMTYFPLSD

-145 QSYCSQLSIA
+145 QSYRSQLSIA

-225 ALKNNQT
+225 ALKNNET

-251 KNGIVDVEATNAYN
+251 KNGIVDVEATNAYS

-280 QEEAELLQAIIQSA
+280 QEEAELLQAVIQSV

-310 GFSIISGF
+310 GFGIISGLVF
-318 IFYYTAGGYKGK
+318 RYTVGGYKGK
-330 KIKIPKNI
+330 KIKIPKKWLDRRRNVNRIDFLQSVNI
-338 LDKIKKSHK
+338 KDFVVKDKH
-347 SKSILTSQMEAK
+347 L
-359 ILEGQRKG
+359 R
-367 ATNGINGGHSSDINN
+367 
-382 NNPNFATETV
+382 
-392 KVNQDGTKVIKFT
+392 
-405 KQFPD
+405 
-410 GNISKIKT
+410 
-418 STIFPEDWSDKDII
+418 
-432 DSILKVSN
+432 N
-440 STAIGQ
+440 STAKRARKFDAETSEDANLIVQDALKNGKVKKIEDNGLGSQ
-446 RKIDGLTLHRGKIDG
+446 RQKSYSAIIDTEKNVGTKGESHIKIVYDELNNVWT
-461 VEIDVIKK
+461 V
-469 GNEIISGY
+469 Y
-477 PVGGK
+477 PV
-482 PTPGFETIK
+482 PAP

>member
-1 MRKST
+1 M
-6 TRFTKGVVTVSR
+6 SR
-18 IDIGEIQTFAHQ
+18 IDIEEIQTFAHQ

-132 LVQQMNTGTEGQM
+132 LAQRMNTGTEGQM
-145 QSYCSQLSIA
+145 QNYRSQLSIA

-225 ALKNNQT
+225 ALKNNET

-280 QEEAELLQAIIQSA
+280 QEEAELLQAVVQSV

-301 TGQEISKAQ
+301 TGQKISKAQ
-310 GFSIISGF
+310 GFGIISGLVF
-318 IFYYTAGGYKGK
+318 RYTVGGYKGK
-330 KIKIPKNI
+330 KIKIPKKWLDRRRNVNRIDFLQSVNI
-338 LDKIKKSHK
+338 KDFVVKDKH
-347 SKSILTSQMEAK
+347 L
-359 ILEGQRKG
+359 R
-367 ATNGINGGHSSDINN
+367 
-382 NNPNFATETV
+382 
-392 KVNQDGTKVIKFT
+392 
-405 KQFPD
+405 
-410 GNISKIKT
+410 
-418 STIFPEDWSDKDII
+418 
-432 DSILKVSN
+432 N
-440 STAIGQ
+440 STAKRARKFDAETSEDANLIVQDALKNGKVKKIEDNGLGSQ
-446 RKIDGLTLHRGKIDG
+446 RQKSYSAIIDTEKNVGTKGESHIKIVYDELNNVWT
-461 VEIDVIKK
+461 V
-469 GNEIISGY
+469 Y
-477 PVGGK
+477 PV
-482 PTPGFETIK
+482 PAP

>member
-1 MRKST
+1 MPTKNHRLPKKHLPIRKST

-30 LHTANETARK
+30 LHTANEAGRK
-40 SIKDIKTAVENYTE
+40 NIQDIKTAVKDYTE
-54 DGSLKGKAIDASKNY
+54 DGSLKGKAVDASKNY

-99 HAQVDGSA
+99 HAQVDSSA
-107 DAKIDADGLYEL
+107 DAIIDADGLYEL

-132 LVQQMNTGTEGQM
+132 LAQRMNTGTEGQM
-145 QSYCSQLSIA
+145 QSYRSQLSIA

-225 ALKNNQT
+225 ALNDNAK

-265 AAVLNG
+265 AAVLGG
-271 ELPHESNEA
+271 EMPHESNEA
-280 QEEAELLQAIIQSA
+280 QEEAELLQAVVQSV
-294 KEGIDPV
+294 KEGTDPV

-310 GFSIISGF
+310 GFGIISGL
-318 IFYYTAGGYKGK
+318 IFRYTAGGYKGK
-330 KIKIPKNI
+330 KFKIPRDWLHRRKKNNGVEVGTDFGKIGKLVNHPNIKINWSEYAEHGMSRLKQRG
-338 LDKIKKSHK
+338 L
-347 SKSILTSQMEAK
+347 SKSQVDDFVEHGKVLSQN
-359 ILEGQRKG
+359 EGEK
-367 ATNGINGGHSSDINN
+367 
-382 NNPNFATETV
+382 FAFITE
-392 KVNQDGTKVIKFT
+392 
-405 KQFPD
+405 
-410 GNISKIKT
+410 
-418 STIFPEDWSDKDII
+418 
-432 DSILKVSN
+432 
-440 STAIGQ
+440 
-446 RKIDGLTLHRGKIDG
+446 DG
-461 VEIDVIKK
+461 VAIVSKDGKLVTAWGKK
-469 GNEIISGY
+469 DFDEGMKKII
-477 PVGGK
+477 GK
-482 PTPGFETIK
+482 LYGK